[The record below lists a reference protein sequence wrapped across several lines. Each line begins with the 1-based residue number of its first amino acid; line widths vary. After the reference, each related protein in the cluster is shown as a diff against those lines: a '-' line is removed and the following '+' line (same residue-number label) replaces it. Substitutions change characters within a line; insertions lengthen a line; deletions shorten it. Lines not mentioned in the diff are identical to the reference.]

1 MNTTKYLETTNNYYR
16 HCNIIIFQ
24 WDIKNATHIGSYS
37 YLTYNPFFIEKLYKE
52 QLEVIL
58 VDQTISKNYWCLD

>member
-24 WDIKNATHIGSYS
+24 WDIKNATHIGSHL
-37 YLTYNPFFIEKLYKE
+37 YLEGQAHTLIYELFN
-52 QLEVIL
+52 
-58 VDQTISKNYWCLD
+58 